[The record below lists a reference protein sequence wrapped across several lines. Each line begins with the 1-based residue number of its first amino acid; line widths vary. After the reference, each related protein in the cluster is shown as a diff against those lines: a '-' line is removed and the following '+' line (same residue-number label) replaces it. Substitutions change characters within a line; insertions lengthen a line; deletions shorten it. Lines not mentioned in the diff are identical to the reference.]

1 MKTEEREAV
10 IKLADDLNLVLQ
22 GHNLEHINIAI
33 MILINQV
40 SSTIEEKENRDAF
53 LSFIEDV
60 TRKIRI
66 GETP

>member
-60 TRKIRI
+60 TRKIRNE
-66 GETP
+66 ETP